1 MRIYNTNTKKV
12 ILAEFLMENGEF
24 ISEEIFGLMALQ
36 AATPR
41 ASQIDGVARMA
52 ALQTLHKAYAVT
64 GAVFLRAAAKV
75 EVL

>member
-1 MRIYNTNTKKV
+1 MLRQKKQQR
-12 ILAEFLMENGEF
+12 NGG
-24 ISEEIFGLMALQ
+24 SKDRQGGSGGALFNSKGSDG
-36 AATPR
+36 

>member
-1 MRIYNTNTKKV
+1 MGIGKREEATTKSSGVPKIAV
-12 ILAEFLMENGEF
+12 VAPC
-24 ISEEIFGLMALQ
+24 ALFNSKGSGG
-36 AATPR
+36 

>member
-1 MRIYNTNTKKV
+1 LLRQEKQQR
-12 ILAEFLMENGEF
+12 NGG
-24 ISEEIFGLMALQ
+24 SKDRQGGSDGALFNSKGSGG
-36 AATPR
+36 